1 MTSVAELIDEAAAR
15 AGPWPGEV
23 PFVRTLELL
32 VDSCQRTATLN
43 ATGRE
48 VLHKAAVRHLRNL
61 RYVQDH
67 VESHPDVA
75 HRPLDR
81 PLVVTGLPRTGTTLL
96 HNLLACDPAHRVL
109 RFWEALHPVP
119 PAAGGP
125 PAEALQAQ
133 AGRWLE
139 GFYRLVP
146 GFRAIH
152 GATPTGPEEC
162 DALLQNTF
170 ASQHFDDMFDA
181 PDYSAWLARAPLAE
195 EYLHYALQL
204 RVLSGEERA
213 PAWALKS
220 PSHLGHLDAL
230 LAALPGCTVVVCH
243 RDPHQAV
250 ASYASLVH
258 TLRRAYS
265 DEVSPA
271 MVGRQALDR
280 AAGAVD
286 RALDVRAAEPEDAFV
301 DVAYRQLVV
310 DPIAAVRP
318 IYEQRGQP
326 LSARAEAAMRRWIA
340 ANPQHRHG
348 AHRYDLAGFGLTGDE
363 VDVAFARYTAR
374 FGALGGSHE
383 MATDDVGPMTSPNAA
398 RKGDRGGTSAIS

>member
-1 MTSVAELIDEAAAR
+1 MTSVAELVDEAAAR

-23 PFVRTLELL
+23 PFLRTLELL
-32 VDSCQRTATLN
+32 VDSCRRTAALN
-43 ATGRE
+43 ATGRQ

-67 VESHPDVA
+67 VEAHPDVV

-96 HNLLACDPAHRVL
+96 HNLLACDPAYRVL

-119 PAAGGP
+119 PGAGGP
-125 PAEALQAQ
+125 PAEVLQAQ
-133 AGRWLE
+133 AERWLE

-146 GFRAIH
+146 AFRAIH

-181 PDYSAWLARAPLAE
+181 RDYSAWLAGAPLAE
-195 EYLHYALQL
+195 EYRHYALQL
-204 RVLSGEERA
+204 RVLSGEGPA

-271 MVGRQALDR
+271 VVGRQALDR
-280 AAGAVD
+280 AAMAVD
-286 RALDVRAAEPEDAFV
+286 RALDVRAAAPGDAFV
-301 DVAYRQLVV
+301 DVAYRQLVD
-310 DPIAAVRP
+310 DPIAAVRA
-318 IYEQRGQP
+318 IYDRRGQP
-326 LSARAEAAMRRWIA
+326 LTAGAEAGMRRWIA
-340 ANPQHRHG
+340 GNPQHRHG
-348 AHRYDLAGFGLTGDE
+348 AHRYDLARFGLTGDE
-363 VDVAFARYTAR
+363 VEAAFARYSER
-374 FGALGGSHE
+374 FGRLGVTRDGYRRRRTH
-383 MATDDVGPMTSPNAA
+383 DQP
-398 RKGDRGGTSAIS
+398 